1 MMKGQLL
8 SLFCIAVLVIF
19 GDVARSD
26 ETVRESLYNYLIIS
40 RDGSVVKFRR
50 MENGATVSAID
61 LANPQRQVIAYT
73 AALFAPTLIKT
84 PRRVLNIGLGAG
96 AINRLFETTFPESE
110 MVSVEIDAMILEVAK
125 THTKFREAERNKV
138 VINDGRRFLQR
149 NKDKWD
155 WVILDAY
162 VRNSQVPPHL
172 TTLEFYE
179 VVKDHL
185 QDDGVFATNVHG
197 GTALFQ
203 SHVRTMTAA
212 FPQVAFFPVADTGSI
227 IAMAVKFRSPNL
239 LQTIA
244 EADVAKL
251 PALAA
256 FGVDF
261 TGLKKGWLTAKDFQ
275 VPRNIRYLSD
285 DFAPAEFLDLRP
297 AR

>member
-1 MMKGQLL
+1 MKPLL
-8 SLFCIAVLVIF
+8 SLFLVVALVTF
-19 GDVARSD
+19 GDAARSD
-26 ETVRESLYNYLIIS
+26 EIVRESLYNYLIIN

-61 LANPQRQVIAYT
+61 VANPQRQVISYT
-73 AALFAPTLIKT
+73 AALFAPTMIKT

-96 AINRLFETTFPESE
+96 AINRLFETTFPEAD
-110 MVSVEIDAMILEVAK
+110 MVSVEIDPMILEVAK
-125 THTKFREAERNKV
+125 TFTEFREAERNKV

-149 NKDKWD
+149 SRDKYD

-185 QDDGVFATNVHG
+185 ADDGVFATNVHG

-203 SHVRTMTAA
+203 SHLKTMTRA
-212 FPQVAFFPVADTGSI
+212 FPQVVFFPIADTRSI
-227 IAMAVKFRSPNL
+227 IAMAVKYRSPNL
-239 LQTIA
+239 LQMIA
-244 EADVAKL
+244 GADVAKL
-251 PALAA
+251 PAISA

-261 TGLKKGWLTAKDFQ
+261 AALKKGWLTAKDFEI
-275 VPRNIRYLSD
+275 PRNTRHLTD
-285 DFAPAEFLDLRP
+285 DFAPAEFLDIRP

>member
-1 MMKGQLL
+1 MKRALL
-8 SLFCIAVLVIF
+8 ALFCIAVLTIA

-26 ETVRESLYNYLIIS
+26 EIVRESLYNYLIIK
-40 RDGSVVKFRR
+40 RDGSIVRFRR

-61 LANPQRQVIAYT
+61 LANPQRQVISYT
-73 AALFAPTLIKT
+73 GALFAPTLIKT

-96 AINRLFETTFPESE
+96 AINRLFETAFPESE
-110 MVSVEIDAMILEVAK
+110 LVSVEIDPMILEVAK
-125 THTKFREAERNKV
+125 TFTQFSEAERNKV

-149 NKDKWD
+149 NRDKWD
-155 WVILDAY
+155 WIILDAY

-185 QDDGVFATNVHG
+185 ADDGVFATNVHG

-203 SHVRTMTAA
+203 SHVKTMTAA
-212 FPQVAFFPVADTGSI
+212 FPQVAFFPVGDSGSI

-239 LQTIA
+239 LQAIA
-244 EADVAKL
+244 GADITKL

-261 TGLKKGWLTAKDFQ
+261 TDLKKGWQTAKDFEL
-275 VPRNIRYLSD
+275 PRNIRVLSD
-285 DFAPAEFLDLRP
+285 DFAPAEFLDIRP